1 MSLFIIYP
9 AQDHSELDFFFF
21 MKICPVPVIVVE
33 DSKKMVDFPIS
44 SSKSEPLSTI

>member
-9 AQDHSELDFFFF
+9 AQDHSELDFFF

-33 DSKKMVDFPIS
+33 DLKKMVDFPIS
-44 SSKSEPLSTI
+44 SSKSEPLSII